1 MEIHYEVT
9 RSDYIKLIRQQ
20 LKNYNKSF
28 KGRLVFFL
36 TNGAFAA
43 AAAYLFLMKHNET
56 GFSKILPVILAVTI
70 WIMNIHRRYSYN
82 RRAEI
87 LFEKLIQNGLLIKEY
102 LGEHQLYLEN
112 NKIIRKMGAREDGLS
127 LNSIIRIQNTD
138 NMLLLYTGREI
149 FEIIPDCNGQNRKNK
164 EILEKMFQN
173 VTLENKIETC

>member
-36 TNGAFAA
+36 TNGTFAA

-102 LGEHQLYLEN
+102 LGEHQDVY
-112 NKIIRKMGAREDGLS
+112 KRQGYPFLS
-127 LNSIIRIQNTD
+127 EVKTSL
-138 NMLLLYTGREI
+138 
-149 FEIIPDCNGQNRKNK
+149 PK
-164 EILEKMFQN
+164 
-173 VTLENKIETC
+173 LENKYTRSMPLSAVLISAKDFIIRVFR

>member
-70 WIMNIHRRYSYN
+70 
-82 RRAEI
+82 
-87 LFEKLIQNGLLIKEY
+87 
-102 LGEHQLYLEN
+102 
-112 NKIIRKMGAREDGLS
+112 
-127 LNSIIRIQNTD
+127 
-138 NMLLLYTGREI
+138 
-149 FEIIPDCNGQNRKNK
+149 
-164 EILEKMFQN
+164 
-173 VTLENKIETC
+173 